1 MQAKAHCSGPLCWYF
16 CWYREPKVRG
26 EFDIPNEGIEQIAQ
40 GRRRV
45 RQPQADQD
53 QRRLPR
59 RPPLGAAKQL
69 RRKRLTELATALQF
83 ERVPIE

>member
-26 EFDIPNEGIEQIAQ
+26 EFDIPNERIEQIAQ

-59 RPPLGAAKQL
+59 RPLSEQL
-69 RRKRLTELATALQF
+69 NNS
-83 ERVPIE
+83 VGSD